1 MSNEQLPSEVRATRA
16 WWTIT
21 VTGYG
26 SFAYYGTAGE
36 TRNRMRAKASWEGGR
51 GSMRTATEAEIEKEK
66 AHLRDQKSRGVTL
79 DENELEAL
87 Q

>member
-36 TRNRMRAKASWEGGR
+36 TRDRMRAKASWEGGR
-51 GSMRTATEAEIEKEK
+51 GSFRTATVEEADKER
-66 AHLRDQKSRGVTL
+66 AYLRDKKSRGVTL